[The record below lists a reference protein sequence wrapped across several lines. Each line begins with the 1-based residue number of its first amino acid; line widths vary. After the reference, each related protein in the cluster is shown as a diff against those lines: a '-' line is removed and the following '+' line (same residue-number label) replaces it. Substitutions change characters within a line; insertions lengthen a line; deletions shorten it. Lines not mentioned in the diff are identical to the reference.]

1 MRFRMGLCVGE
12 SLLACSVAHP
22 LSPHTSPSV
31 VRADRPSRKRRHT
44 VVVPPS
50 RPLLLV
56 PGVGGSRLC
65 ARRRGSAAPPID
77 VYFRF
82 WRPDTTFQ
90 EFLFS
95 RWDEAAG
102 EIVPV
107 NPDVEVRCRSEA
119 FVL

>member
-1 MRFRMGLCVGE
+1 M
-12 SLLACSVAHP
+12 
-22 LSPHTSPSV
+22 
-31 VRADRPSRKRRHT
+31 
-44 VVVPPS
+44 VVPPS

-107 NPDVEVRCRSEA
+107 NPDVEVRGAEAKRLCCDETKAWWQSGAKGWVSVRCQRSSKCGAKRGQHEISP
-119 FVL
+119 VGGG